1 MYEFIDSYLD
11 EKLARMASEA
21 VLSRMDREAQRSR
34 DDRGGNLVTFLT
46 EQQRAEAKPIAK
58 AASMSPAPQPSP
70 LMHSQ
75 PPEYPSPNPQ
85 LSDISNF
92 ENSPDYNSPSRFA
105 NIALG
110 WQDTMGLPI
119 NLYSED
125 SPITKAL
132 KHITKHLHSS
142 SATVKDPSFAESDE
156 FQQLL
161 LPHQSAAE
169 SRILEDD
176 TSCPDEYSQMIATTL
191 RALSPTSV
199 SPRSTNQPKSLNTPR
214 DTSLGAIAEP
224 LSSHRLHAE
233 DSSSTS
239 QRVPILPHVSSTSQ
253 DLSFPSTLST
263 RTVLPDP
270 SDVLNAEVSMQ
281 PLVRFNL
288 FQDIQQEEADPACH
302 LKETSPQVFSH
313 MRALQ
318 HQHID
323 SANNDDIS
331 KVAAEP
337 QLPSQALF
345 LQIPELT
352 TSEDYLVGRAI
363 MRSSPLK
370 TSQLVGK
377 ETLKEKIARQK
388 READLASTAAAS
400 PVVPPSPTMASF
412 DADFPT
418 RSRSEGSAGK
428 ETLKEKI
435 ARQKRESELAAAPA
449 SPSTSALEATKHA
462 TITSQNGS
470 PIEYLRG
477 APASNHQVS
486 PQYAQQGSDANDSRH
501 IMRGRI
507 SRQKREAIMLE
518 EGIESIRGISELLV
532 MFTSTAPPAT
542 KAESSHAKDP
552 VVRTEAVSNAKVYL
566 PWELEFNRAAAC
578 DQRHSAACDQ
588 RHSAIESAHEHV
600 QQSDPSKSRIET
612 LAPLLPEIVVSPET
626 PQLKVNLAANVL
638 RDALPVHGLDLSPN
652 ESEIDENK
660 ISGDDSEG

>member
-21 VLSRMDREAQRSR
+21 VLSRMDRESQRSR
-34 DDRGGNLVTFLT
+34 DDRGGKLVTFLT
-46 EQQRAEAKPIAK
+46 EQQRAEAKPIA
-58 AASMSPAPQPSP
+58 AALSMSPAPQPSP

-142 SATVKDPSFAESDE
+142 SATVKHPSFAESDAP
-156 FQQLL
+156 QQLL
-161 LPHQSAAE
+161 LPHQSAVE
-169 SRILEDD
+169 SRILEDA
-176 TSCPDEYSQMIATTL
+176 TSCLDEYSQMIATTL

-199 SPRSTNQPKSLNTPR
+199 SPRSTNQPKYLNTPR
-214 DTSLGAIAEP
+214 DTSLGAISEP
-224 LSSHRLHAE
+224 LSSHWLHAE

-239 QRVPILPHVSSTSQ
+239 ERVPILPHVSSTTQ
-253 DLSFPSTLST
+253 DLSFPSTLPT

-270 SDVLNAEVSMQ
+270 SDVLTADPKVSMQ

-288 FQDIQQEEADPACH
+288 FQDIQQEEADSALH

-313 MRALQ
+313 IRVLQ
-318 HQHID
+318 PQHTD

-331 KVAAEP
+331 TMAAEP

-352 TSEDYLVGRAI
+352 TSEDDHVGRDI
-363 MRSSPLK
+363 LRSSPLN

-400 PVVPPSPTMASF
+400 PVAPPSPTMASF

-418 RSRSEGSAGK
+418 RSRSESSAGK

-435 ARQKRESELAAAPA
+435 LRQKRESELAAAPA
-449 SPSTSALEATKHA
+449 SPSTSAVEATKHA
-462 TITSQNGS
+462 TITSQNSS

-477 APASNHQVS
+477 APASNPQIS
-486 PQYAQQGSDANDSRH
+486 PQHAQQGSDANDSHH

-518 EGIESIRGISELLV
+518 EGIESIRGISELLG
-532 MFTSTAPPAT
+532 MFTSTAPPAS
-542 KAESSHAKDP
+542 KVESPHAKDP
-552 VVRTEAVSNAKVYL
+552 VVRTEAASNAKIYL
-566 PWELEFNRAAAC
+566 PWELEFNRAAAYE
-578 DQRHSAACDQ
+578 Q

-612 LAPLLPEIVVSPET
+612 LAQLLPEIVVSPET

-652 ESEIDENK
+652 ESEIDENA